1 VPDNPTARQEWERA
15 AALIGAYRET
25 YGYEYPDDP
34 IGPEPCREAPEQRA
48 AWYEA
53 FLALGP
59 VDGPDVRNMPDGR
72 LWLLRDAYAA
82 ETVWAP
88 RHVGKEL
95 RLSRL
100 GAFDADLGA
109 IRAEAEADA
118 ARKTGDHDRAR
129 RHETL
134 AASYRAL
141 RDLYQQ
147 REQTFAQTID
157 DRQKWEHATAH
168 SRPWPSPPTQ
178 NYAVAT
184 RPEDRA
190 HALRRTIPGQRHRTR
205 AANCTAGIYP
215 AVSSSARAGAMISM
229 VGKYVRYRRT
239 SRVSNR

>member
-1 VPDNPTARQEWERA
+1 MPDNPTARQEWERA

-168 SRPWPSPPTQ
+168 SRHL
-178 NYAVAT
+178 AIAADA
-184 RPEDRA
+184 E
-190 HALRRTIPGQRHRTR
+190 LRRRHPGQKIEPMRSAEPPPVSDTEHERLIALQEFTR
-205 AANCTAGIYP
+205 LF
-215 AVSSSARAGAMISM
+215 RLRLEL
-229 VGKYVRYRRT
+229 VR
-239 SRVSNR
+239 